1 MIRRTSGILAF
12 LAVGLFAAG
21 PAYSQSVT
29 VHLTTIAASN
39 QERGIDGRLGPLSGQ
54 LTSLFQYAGYRML
67 DQHTLNVSG
76 GREGSAPLPPD
87 RRIVV
92 TPKGVHGGMVSLNV
106 VIRSPDRV
114 ILNTDFR
121 IANNG
126 TVLVGGP
133 RFRDGVLIIAIRA
146 RF

>member
-1 MIRRTSGILAF
+1 VIRRTSAF
-12 LAVGLFAAG
+12 LALIVAG
-21 PAYSQSVT
+21 VFSASPAHSQSVT

-87 RRIVV
+87 RRIIV
-92 TPKGVHGGMVSLNV
+92 TPRGVQGGMVNLNV

-133 RFRDGVLIIAIRA
+133 RFRDGVLIIALRA